1 MTGADVP
8 ALLARLEA
16 KGARLEVRDGVLIL
30 TGKYPPADL
39 LNEARDRKAEVLAW
53 LTAPGTGSEVVK
65 SCHNLSHPEDL
76 APLPVPSSPDP
87 VPAPLEVVGNATTSR
102 PARGVPLEEARARN
116 AHAATLPGHCGT
128 CARAAPAPEWGPGM
142 VTCGCPP
149 KAWQPVPPPLALH
162 PACRCGAY
170 LTAGEEVGRGWKA
183 RPVRRPRP
191 TWEDAPGVEGGAA

>member
-8 ALLARLEA
+8 ALLSRLEA
-16 KGARLEVRDGVLIL
+16 AGARLEVQGERLTL
-30 TGKYPPADL
+30 TGKRPPAAL
-39 LNEARDRKAEVLAW
+39 LSELRDRKADVLAW
-53 LTAPGTGSEVVK
+53 LTAP
-65 SCHNLSHPEDL
+65 PEDL

-87 VPAPLEVVGNATTSR
+87 LPAPLEVVGNATTSR

-128 CARAAPAPEWGPGM
+128 CARAVPAPEWGPGM
-142 VTCGCPP
+142 VTCSCPP

-170 LTAGEEVGRGWKA
+170 LTAGEDVGRGWKA
-183 RPVRRPRP
+183 RPARRPRP